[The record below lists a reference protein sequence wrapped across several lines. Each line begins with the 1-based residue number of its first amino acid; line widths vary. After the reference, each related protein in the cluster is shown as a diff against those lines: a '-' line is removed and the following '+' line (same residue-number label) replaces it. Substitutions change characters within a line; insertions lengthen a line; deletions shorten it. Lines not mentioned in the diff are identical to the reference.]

1 MTRAWV
7 GGGALFALSIA
18 AAGCGG
24 LGTTQDAGLGG
35 GGGTAQGQG
44 GQASGGSLGSAGAA
58 GGGHPGSGGA
68 GGQLAT
74 GGAAGAG
81 GGLGGGGSGVNCIGK
96 QTLVEGT
103 KNLLDVFV
111 AQAGVI
117 VVDNASVSLIGRD
130 ATVLRSVPFTR
141 QITAAAFDGTTLVIA
156 DTAKLTVMSPALD
169 VGPTATLVATCAD
182 AVLLGGNDLVC
193 APNGD
198 TGRIYATYDV
208 STNPPMYLTNSG
220 GYLYEGTPMFPVPGT
235 TEFVTV
241 TLEKAPPSFELFQV
255 ASTGFVTW
263 SGSSPFDSYAATPIL
278 AFDGTPATHMIQQQ
292 GDILGITAND
302 CPGGNFGCFPQ
313 TGALGTLQTGQSN
326 IAMADDGAGKVI
338 ALVSSSPSANLP
350 DGTPCASGCPLQLID
365 IATQTIA
372 LEQTY
377 TIGDLSTVVRAR
389 YDPACATAILGYT
402 TIAAGATATNG
413 YRVQQLAF

>member
-24 LGTTQDAGLGG
+24 SGTTQDAGLGG

-81 GGLGGGGSGVNCIGK
+81 GGLGGGGSGVNCTGK

-156 DTAKLTVMSPALD
+156 DTAKLTVLSPALD

-208 STNPPMYLTNSG
+208 STNPPTYLTNSG

-241 TLEKAPPSFELFQV
+241 TLEKAPASFELFQV
-255 ASTGFVTW
+255 ASTGLRDVERQLAVRQLR
-263 SGSSPFDSYAATPIL
+263 GDSDPRVRRNAGDPH
-278 AFDGTPATHMIQQQ
+278 DPATGRHPRDH
-292 GDILGITAND
+292 GERL
-302 CPGGNFGCFPQ
+302 PGRKLRLLPADGRARNAADRPE
-313 TGALGTLQTGQSN
+313 LHR
-326 IAMADDGAGKVI
+326 DDG
-338 ALVSSSPSANLP
+338 
-350 DGTPCASGCPLQLID
+350 
-365 IATQTIA
+365 
-372 LEQTY
+372 
-377 TIGDLSTVVRAR
+377 
-389 YDPACATAILGYT
+389 
-402 TIAAGATATNG
+402 
-413 YRVQQLAF
+413 